1 MTANTS
7 RADTSGN
14 DALGTGEGRL
24 ADLAALLG
32 ADASRASDEVRRA
45 ELGQFPTPPAVAL
58 FMASMFGDLAG
69 EARVLD
75 AGAGVGTLTAA
86 LVDELLGRER
96 RPDHVSV
103 SAYEADPSLLPYL
116 KQVVCACGTRC
127 ELERV
132 RFSGEVL
139 GEDFVEAAVA
149 ALGGSMFG
157 PPEGIEGYD
166 LAILNPPYAKL
177 GRSSETRRMLRS
189 VGIEVPNLYAA
200 FVALAV
206 ELLADGGELVAI
218 TPRSFCNGPYFGPFR
233 KALLAKTAIQRM
245 HVYEARDRV
254 FGGDGVLQEN
264 VIFHAVKGGPRPE
277 KVVVS
282 SSAGG
287 GDQDESPDDEAMALV
302 EKPYDRLVEPEDPDS
317 FVRIATAETGQ
328 TTAERMAS
336 LPCSLTDLG
345 LSVSTGRVVDFRA
358 KEHLRSDPG
367 KPSDRTVPLLYPKNL
382 RDGSVVWPGRQD
394 KKPAAIARAEGSERL
409 LVPKGPYVLVK
420 RFSAKE
426 EKRRVV
432 AAVCDPARLPA
443 GPYGFEN
450 HLNYYHEAG
459 AGLASVGLARGLA
472 AFLNSTILDSYFR
485 QFSGHTQVNATDLR
499 KLRYPTREQ
508 LEGLGTF
515 AGEDVADATRIDGYL
530 EREVFAVGEGGVTGG
545 PDPVVVEN
553 RLAEGIAVLRELG
566 LPRAQQNE
574 RSALTLLTLLG
585 LGPEAAWSTATDS
598 LLGVNEMMD
607 LFAERYG
614 RRYAPNTR
622 ETVRRQTLHQFL
634 AAGLVLKNPDDPNRP
649 VNSPHNRYQV
659 EPGVL
664 ALLRSRGTPEWE
676 AALKTH
682 LASVEALKT
691 RYAREREMAKIPVT
705 LPSGEEVPLSP
716 GGQNVL
722 IEKIVHEFCPR
733 FTPGG
738 RVLYLG
744 DAAGKWT
751 HFEREE
757 LETLGVSV
765 EEHGKMPDV
774 VVHHAEKGW
783 LVLVEAVTSHG
794 PVDPKRV
801 LELKELFAGSSAG
814 LVLVTAFLDRRAMV
828 RYLSEI
834 AWETEVWVADAP
846 EHLIHFDGERFLGPY

>member
-1 MTANTS
+1 MTADVS
-7 RADTSGN
+7 RADEFRT
-14 DALGTGEGRL
+14 DVLGTGEGRL
-24 ADLAALLG
+24 ADLAGLLG

-45 ELGQFPTPPAVAL
+45 KLGQFPTPPAVAL
-58 FMASMFGDLAG
+58 FMASMFGDAAG
-69 EARVLD
+69 DVRVLD

-96 RPDHVSV
+96 RPARVSV

-116 KQVVCACGTRC
+116 KQVVRACGARC
-127 ELERV
+127 GLEGMG
-132 RFSGEVL
+132 FSGEVL
-139 GEDFVEAAVA
+139 GEDFVEAVVA

-189 VGIEVPNLYAA
+189 VGIEAPNLYAA

-206 ELLADGGELVAI
+206 ELLVDGGELVAI

-233 KALLAKTAIQRM
+233 KAFLAKTAIRRM
-245 HVYEARDRV
+245 HVYEARNRV
-254 FGGDGVLQEN
+254 FRGDGVLQEN
-264 VIFHAVKGGPRPE
+264 VIFHAVKGCPKPKR
-277 KVVVS
+277 VIVS
-282 SSAGG
+282 SSSGG
-287 GDQDESPDDEAMALV
+287 GDEDGSLDDGAMTVV
-302 EKPYDRLVEPEDPDS
+302 EKPYDRLVEPGDPDS
-317 FVRIATAETGQ
+317 FVRIATAETGR
-328 TTAERMAS
+328 TTAERMGS

-358 KEHLRSDPG
+358 KEHLSFDPG
-367 KPSDRTVPLLYPKNL
+367 KPGDGTVPLLYPKNL
-382 RDGSVVWPGRQD
+382 RDGLVAWPGQQD
-394 KKPAAIARAEGSERL
+394 KKPAAIVRAEGSERL
-409 LVPKGPYVLVK
+409 LVPEGIYVLVK
-420 RFSAKE
+420 RFTAKE

-432 AAVCDPARLPA
+432 AAVCDPSQLPA

-459 AGLASVGLARGLA
+459 AGLSSIGLARGLA
-472 AFLNSTILDSYFR
+472 ALLNSTILDRYFR

-499 KLRYPTREQ
+499 KLRYPTREH
-508 LEGLGTF
+508 LEGLGAF
-515 AGEDVADATRIDGYL
+515 VGENVRDATRIDGYL
-530 EREVFAVGEGGVTGG
+530 EREVFAVGEGVPGG
-545 PDPVVVEN
+545 ADPVLVEN

-585 LGPEAAWSTATDS
+585 LEPGAAWSTATDP

-649 VNSPHNRYQV
+649 VNSPHNRYRV

-664 ALLRSRGTPEWE
+664 SLLRSRDTPVWE
-676 AALKTH
+676 AALRTH
-682 LASVEALKT
+682 LASVETLRT
-691 RYAREREMAKIPVT
+691 RYNREREMAKIPVT

-722 IEKIVHEFCPR
+722 IAKIVQEFCPR

-751 HFEREE
+751 HFQRQE
-757 LETLGVSV
+757 LEALGVSV

-774 VVHHAEKGW
+774 VVHHAQKGW

-794 PVDPKRV
+794 PVDPKRA